1 MPLAAL
7 HGPRDYC
14 TKGITSEEN
23 KYLWYP
29 FSVKSKKKNDTNGLI
44 YKTEIDSDT
53 ENKVLVTKKEKERRD
68 KLGVSG

>member
-1 MPLAAL
+1 M

-14 TKGITSEEN
+14 TKGIMSEKN

-29 FSVKSKKKNDTNGLI
+29 FSVKLKKKKVTNGLI
-44 YKTEIDSDT
+44 YKTEIDSDI
-53 ENKVLVTKKEKERRD
+53 ENKVLVSKKEKERKD

>member
-1 MPLAAL
+1 M
-7 HGPRDYC
+7 
-14 TKGITSEEN
+14 SEEN